1 MTREIQQ
8 LVGGE
13 WRSGRGKPI
22 DSRNPARP
30 DEIVAAGSAATS
42 DDVTEA
48 VVAARRAARGWRRT
62 PMHERA
68 AVLRRAG
75 ELLDER
81 AADVGLELTLEEGK
95 TLVEGIGEVRRA
107 AEILRFNA
115 GQADREVGEVFA
127 SPRSGER
134 IVVVHKPVG
143 VVGVVTPW
151 NFPIAIPAWKIAPA
165 LIHGNTVVWKPASI
179 VPLLA
184 MRLAEAL
191 HDAGLPAGVLSLI
204 IGPGALGSQIAG
216 APGVNAVTFT
226 GSTGIGTGLLELCAP
241 LRRPVQAEMGG
252 KNAAVVFADADLE
265 LAAEQIVLGAMR
277 STGQKCTATSRL
289 VVDETVA
296 GDLRALIAE
305 HIDRLVVGDGTR
317 PEVAVGPVSS
327 GGAQCEIRTM
337 IHDALGEGARIVA
350 QADAPTDGYY
360 VPPTV
365 LEVDVQQAIWREE
378 VFGPVLAMTTGKGE
392 EQILDLANDSEFG
405 LSAAVFTRDL
415 ARTLRV
421 MDELEVGVLHLNA
434 ESAGADPHVPFGGA
448 KDSGIGPKEQGRASR
463 EFFTYTTTAYLR

>member
-30 DEIVAAGSAATS
+30 DEIVAAGSAATP

-48 VVAARRAARGWRRT
+48 VVAAQEAARGWRRT

-81 AADVGLELTLEEGK
+81 AEDVGLELTLEEGK
-95 TLVEGIGEVRRA
+95 TLAEGIGEVRRA

-165 LIHGNTVVWKPASI
+165 LIHGNAVVWKPASI

-191 HDAGLPAGVLSLI
+191 RDAGLPAGVLSLI
-204 IGPGALGSQIAG
+204 IGPGALGSRIAG

-296 GDLRALIAE
+296 GDLRSLITD
-305 HIDRLVVGDGTR
+305 HINRLVVGDGTR

-327 GGAQCEIRTM
+327 GGAQREIRTM
-337 IHDALGEGARIVA
+337 IDDALGEGARIVA

-365 LEVDVQQAIWREE
+365 LEVGVQQAIWREE

>member
-1 MTREIQQ
+1 MTRRIQQ
-8 LVGGE
+8 FVGGE
-13 WRSGRGKPI
+13 WRQGKGGAI

-30 DEIVAAGSAATS
+30 DEILASGHAATP

-48 VVAARRAARGWRRT
+48 VAAAQGAARGWRRM

-68 AVLRRAG
+68 AILLRTA
-75 ELLDER
+75 ELLEER
-81 AADVGLELTLEEGK
+81 ADAVGLELTLEEGK
-95 TLVEGIGEVRRA
+95 TLAEGVGEVRRA
-107 AEILRFNA
+107 AEIFRFNA

-127 SPRSGER
+127 SPRAGER
-134 IVVVHKPVG
+134 IVVVRKPIG
-143 VVGVVTPW
+143 VVGVITPW

-165 LIHGNTVVWKPASI
+165 LIHGNAVVWKPASI

-184 MRLAEAL
+184 VRLAEAL

-216 APGVNAVTFT
+216 APGINAVTFT
-226 GSTGIGTGLLELCAP
+226 GSTGIGTGLLQLCAP

-252 KNAAVVFADADLE
+252 KNAAVVVADADLE
-265 LAAEQIVLGAMR
+265 LAADQIVLGAMR
-277 STGQKCTATSRL
+277 STGHKCTATSRL
-289 VVDETVA
+289 VVEASVADE
-296 GDLRALIAE
+296 LRTLITE
-305 HIDRLVVGDGTR
+305 RIESLVVGDGTR

-327 GGAQCEIRTM
+327 GSAQAEITSM
-337 IHDALGEGARIVA
+337 IDDALGGGARLVA
-350 QADAPTDGYY
+350 RADAPSDGYY

-365 LEVDVQQAIWREE
+365 LEVDVRQAIWREE
-378 VFGPVLAMTTGKGE
+378 VFGPVLAMTTGTDE
-392 EQILDLANDSEFG
+392 DQALELANDSEFG

-415 ARTLRV
+415 SRTLRV
-421 MDELEVGVLHLNA
+421 MDELEVGVLHVNS

-463 EFFTYTTTAYLR
+463 EFFTCTTTAYLR